1 MKLNVWGLL
10 NTWLSPTPPS
20 GDCPLPLTIAT
31 HGLLNSPLAVAAVR
45 GHLCIAADD
54 AIAPGGGSSG
64 PRLLLP
70 YQKLQRQL
78 QREDEEILAI
88 IIAAM
93 EVIDE

>member
-1 MKLNVWGLL
+1 MAI
-10 NTWLSPTPPS
+10 SPI
-20 GDCPLPLTIAT
+20 TIAT

-45 GHLCIAADD
+45 GHLIIEID
-54 AIAPGGGSSG
+54 AVATGGGRIGG

-93 EVIDE
+93 EVMDE